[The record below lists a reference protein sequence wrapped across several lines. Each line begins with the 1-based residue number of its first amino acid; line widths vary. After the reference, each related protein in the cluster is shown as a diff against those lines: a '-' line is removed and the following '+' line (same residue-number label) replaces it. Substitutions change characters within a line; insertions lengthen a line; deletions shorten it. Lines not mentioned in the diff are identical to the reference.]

1 LPILASEVIVRVL
14 VTRSTTWCAW
24 RIQPCLTAVLVCAGL
39 FATLHASGAA
49 HAQAPLSLPE
59 ALRLAEAHS
68 PQLASAEYAAT
79 AARERGIASSQLP
92 DPVLRLGLDN
102 VPVTGPDAYSLTTD
116 FMTMRRIGVMQEF
129 TDSEK
134 RDLRRQRGNVEADR
148 ELAKRDAARATL
160 RQEVA
165 LAWLDQYFAQRTSEL
180 WRVLVQEIR
189 LQATSLEAGLAT
201 GRANASE
208 LRAAQAV
215 LVQSEDQ
222 IAASEQQAWIG
233 TTMLSRWLG
242 ADARRN
248 AGPLPDMSSVG
259 YNPEETVEL
268 IGHPQLAL
276 LRQDTLLAETDL
288 KLASRSKVPDWSVEV
303 AYQQRGPAYSNMVSI
318 GVSIPLPLFPNER
331 QDRGIAASQAQ
342 LAQVETLF
350 QDTLQQHQTEL
361 RVSFEEWR
369 SLQRRAQS
377 LQNTLL
383 PLAADRV
390 QQTLASYAGGTAS
403 LAQVLEARRAAVE
416 ARMQVLLLER
426 DAARA
431 WAKVNFQFGE
441 STNPAQASGDRP

>member
-1 LPILASEVIVRVL
+1 
-14 VTRSTTWCAW
+14 
-24 RIQPCLTAVLVCAGL
+24 
-39 FATLHASGAA
+39 
-49 HAQAPLSLPE
+49 
-59 ALRLAEAHS
+59 
-68 PQLASAEYAAT
+68 
-79 AARERGIASSQLP
+79 
-92 DPVLRLGLDN
+92 
-102 VPVTGPDAYSLTTD
+102 
-116 FMTMRRIGVMQEF
+116 
-129 TDSEK
+129 
-134 RDLRRQRGNVEADR
+134 
-148 ELAKRDAARATL
+148 
-160 RQEVA
+160 
-165 LAWLDQYFAQRTSEL
+165 
-180 WRVLVQEIR
+180 
-189 LQATSLEAGLAT
+189 
-201 GRANASE
+201 
-208 LRAAQAV
+208 
-215 LVQSEDQ
+215 VQSEDQ
-222 IAASEQQAWIG
+222 IAASEQQARVG

-259 YNPEETVEL
+259 YNPEETAEL

-288 KLASRSKVPDWSVEV
+288 KLASRNKVPDWSVEI

-361 RVSFEEWR
+361 RVNFEEWR

-377 LQNTLL
+377 LQQALL
-383 PLAADRV
+383 PLATDRIR
-390 QQTLASYAGGTAS
+390 QTLASYSGGTAS
-403 LAQVLEARRAAVE
+403 LAQVLEARRAAVD

-441 STNPAQASGDRP
+441 SPKHAHAPGDQP